1 MAPERHYLFVT
12 NRGPFAITPSGSPRE
27 AGGGLAAG
35 LRGLLA
41 TGHARSVFA
50 VDEGAELERWRAFG
64 DDRLIPA
71 AVPEVVHR
79 SAYDTIANEL
89 LWYSAHQLFD
99 LAFEPIDDAH
109 VRVAWSHYESFNH
122 LMADAAHGAAHLDDV
137 IVVNDYHLYLVP
149 RALRERGW
157 QGALVFFLHIPV
169 PTQQEYAILPHGVR
183 RALLEGIVDADLIAV
198 HAPTWAERLRELFD
212 AHALKAPPIVVAPL
226 PVDITGLL
234 ERAARP
240 DVATAGERLDASG
253 GSLPTITR
261 VDRIEPSKNLLR
273 GVAAIDRMLELR
285 PDLAGTFR
293 ALHLAYP
300 SRGNLDKYHRL
311 RSLLVNMIDAVND
324 RWQRS
329 GWVPIEAHLSD
340 DPARSIA
347 AYQRF
352 KVLLVNPVRD
362 GLNLV
367 APEAS
372 LLAPSNAQI
381 VLSRTAGIAEHIG
394 DHVELVDPFDVDA
407 TARALIDAL
416 EQPGDLEPVR
426 HWVREN
432 SWDRWLAT
440 ITPSSEGAR

>member
-1 MAPERHYLFVT
+1 MAPARQYLFVT
-12 NRGPFAITPSGSPRE
+12 NRGPFAISPSGSLHE

-41 TGHARSVFA
+41 TGQARSVFA
-50 VDEGAELERWRAFG
+50 VDDGPEREHWSAVG

-71 AVPEVVHR
+71 AVPEEVHR

-89 LWYSAHQLFD
+89 LWYCAHQLFD

-109 VRVAWSHYESFNH
+109 SRRAWSHYETFNE
-122 LMADAAHGAAHLDDV
+122 LMAEAAHAVANVDDV

-149 RALRERGW
+149 RALRARGW
-157 QGALVFFLHIPV
+157 QGTLVFFLHIPV
-169 PTQQEYAILPHGVR
+169 PTEQEYAVLPAVVR
-183 RALLEGIVDADLIAV
+183 RALLDGIAEADLIAV
-198 HAPTWAERLRELFD
+198 HAPTWAERLRALFD
-212 AHALKAPPIVVAPL
+212 ASGLVAPPIVVAPL
-226 PVDITGLL
+226 PVDVVGLL

-240 DVATAGERLDASG
+240 DVAEAGERLDATG
-253 GSLPTITR
+253 GALPTITR

-285 PDLAGTFR
+285 PDLAGRFR

-311 RSLLVNMIDAVND
+311 RSSLVDMIDAVND
-324 RWQRS
+324 RWRRS

-352 KVLLVNPVRD
+352 RVLLVNPVRD

-372 LLAPSNAQI
+372 LLAPPDAHI
-381 VLSRTAGIAEHIG
+381 VLSRSAGIAEHIG
-394 DHVELVDPFDVDA
+394 DHVTLVDPFDVDE

-416 EQPGDLEPVR
+416 ERPGDLEPVR
-426 HWVREN
+426 RWVHSN

-440 ITPSSEGAR
+440 ITPTATETR